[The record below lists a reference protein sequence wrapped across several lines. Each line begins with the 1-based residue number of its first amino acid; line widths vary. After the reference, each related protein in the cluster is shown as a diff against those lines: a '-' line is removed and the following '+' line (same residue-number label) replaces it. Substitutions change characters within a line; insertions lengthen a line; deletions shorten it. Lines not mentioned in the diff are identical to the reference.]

1 MQLIFIEDS
10 MYLPSVYFQNEIV
23 FDCVKLPKMWF
34 SKAFFFFLWP
44 KNSDMEINYDDAP
57 EADSSSFVEIK
68 LKKKKSFFGPKAHTF
83 VCPGFWWKGL
93 TSGSFELNEPL
104 PV

>member
-23 FDCVKLPKMWF
+23 FDCVKLPEMWF
-34 SKAFFFFLWP
+34 SKAFFFLWP
-44 KNSDMEINYDDAP
+44 ENSDMEINYDDAP

-68 LKKKKSFFGPKAHTF
+68 CKK
-83 VCPGFWWKGL
+83 
-93 TSGSFELNEPL
+93 
-104 PV
+104 